1 MTFRQFA
8 FNNVL
13 RNKRIYAAY
22 FLSSLF
28 SVLVFFVYAIFAFHP
43 GLTEVH
49 PGVATG
55 LHFAEAI
62 IYIFSFIFVLI
73 SMSAFLHSRKKEFG
87 LMVMLG
93 MTNQQLRKMVFLENV
108 LIGFVATIGGVGI
121 GLVFAKLILMMAESV
136 LELRAPLPFYMPWQA
151 MLLTC
156 VAFLLLFV
164 VISFCTVWI
173 LKGNKLIDLIKGSA
187 VPKKEPKASVL
198 LSVLAAL
205 LLAVG
210 YGVALSVK
218 GEAVIFAMIPVTTI
232 VIIGTY
238 FLFTQL
244 SVFII
249 HRLKNRK
256 PLFWKK
262 TNLVLF
268 SDLSNR
274 MKDNARTFFFVAI
287 VSTVAFTAI
296 GSLVGFRFMFTN
308 SLVEERIFALEYY
321 SASGNEQEIEHLQ
334 TITSELEGTPYT
346 NASLQIKN
354 VEIPSLA
361 TEYQP
366 LTGIISESEFN
377 ALAKAGGQTGVQV
390 ELDGNEAVYYYFE
403 HPVVDANR
411 EIEVENERTVD
422 LIDTEIHQISTLGS
436 TLIRTYDDYFIVD
449 DQFFNEITEYERESY
464 HVFHVSDWKATADI
478 GMNLLNEFEVDE
490 TRGYGDNFYIQ
501 SLGHDWSVM
510 NQSLGAT
517 LFIGLF
523 IGAVFFV
530 AAGSFLYFRLYADL
544 ESEQQKFAMINKI
557 GLTEKELSKV
567 LTIQLALLFFIPIS
581 VALIHGA
588 VALTALKNMFDYS
601 MLQSSVLVLGSF
613 TLVQIIYFIFIRHNY
628 IRRIKSYITN

>member
-1 MTFRQFA
+1 
-8 FNNVL
+8 
-13 RNKRIYAAY
+13 
-22 FLSSLF
+22 
-28 SVLVFFVYAIFAFHP
+28 
-43 GLTEVH
+43 
-49 PGVATG
+49 
-55 LHFAEAI
+55 
-62 IYIFSFIFVLI
+62 
-73 SMSAFLHSRKKEFG
+73 
-87 LMVMLG
+87 
-93 MTNQQLRKMVFLENV
+93 KMVFLENV

-244 SVFII
+244 SVFVI

-296 GSLVGFRFMFTN
+296 GSLVGFRFN
-308 SLVEERIFALEYY
+308 I
-321 SASGNEQEIEHLQ
+321 
-334 TITSELEGTPYT
+334 
-346 NASLQIKN
+346 
-354 VEIPSLA
+354 
-361 TEYQP
+361 
-366 LTGIISESEFN
+366 
-377 ALAKAGGQTGVQV
+377 
-390 ELDGNEAVYYYFE
+390 
-403 HPVVDANR
+403 
-411 EIEVENERTVD
+411 
-422 LIDTEIHQISTLGS
+422 
-436 TLIRTYDDYFIVD
+436 
-449 DQFFNEITEYERESY
+449 
-464 HVFHVSDWKATADI
+464 
-478 GMNLLNEFEVDE
+478 
-490 TRGYGDNFYIQ
+490 
-501 SLGHDWSVM
+501 
-510 NQSLGAT
+510 
-517 LFIGLF
+517 
-523 IGAVFFV
+523 
-530 AAGSFLYFRLYADL
+530 
-544 ESEQQKFAMINKI
+544 
-557 GLTEKELSKV
+557 
-567 LTIQLALLFFIPIS
+567 
-581 VALIHGA
+581 
-588 VALTALKNMFDYS
+588 
-601 MLQSSVLVLGSF
+601 
-613 TLVQIIYFIFIRHNY
+613 
-628 IRRIKSYITN
+628 